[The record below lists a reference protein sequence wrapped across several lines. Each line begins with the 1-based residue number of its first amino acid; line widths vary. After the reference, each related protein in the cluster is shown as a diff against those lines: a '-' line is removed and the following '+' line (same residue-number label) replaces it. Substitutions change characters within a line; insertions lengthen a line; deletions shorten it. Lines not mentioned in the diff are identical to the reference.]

1 MTSNGTGSCTCRS
14 CGTSVPESVARVTG
28 AWSKTGGTAAWECQG
43 CARAHLLDIEAGL
56 RPR

>member
-1 MTSNGTGSCTCRS
+1 MTSNGTGAHTCRS
-14 CGTSVPESVARVTG
+14 CGMSVPENVALITG
-28 AWSKTGGTAAWECQG
+28 TWSKAGGTAAWECQA